1 MMNNSN
7 IKQRNRLPIGDRVS
21 VFLKVLTMVGMMG
34 IIPAFLQGQEKPV
47 RGQVRDSE
55 STPLEGVTVQVKG
68 TRTATATNANGNFS
82 INASNG
88 DILVF
93 SLIGYQPREL
103 TLQNQMVV
111 NIQLTAESRSMEE
124 VVVTALGIKKESKKL
139 GYSAETVK
147 RQDLLQN
154 RTVNVMES
162 LEGKVAGLDISPPAA
177 GAGSSTKIRLRG
189 QSAFA
194 GAANSPLIVINGL
207 PMDQGARSSNG
218 WQPAYDLGDNM
229 QQINP
234 DDIESMTVL
243 KGATA
248 AAIYGS
254 RAANGA
260 IIITTKNGQRDQ
272 GIGIE
277 YTSNFT
283 VNSVLDFTDFQQEF
297 GQGQGRQRPTDV
309 GSAISTGMLGW
320 GSRMDG
326 EPIVNFDGV
335 MRPYAPNPNRIKEFY
350 RDGTVFTNTVA
361 LSGGSD
367 KGNFR
372 ASFSNSG
379 AKGITP
385 APDNRYTKRIFNLGL
400 NHDLTKKLHFSFNAN
415 YTKENNENPPQ
426 VGAQGPGAPNFLT
439 RMSTSIPLAAF
450 RESAVAE
457 NGTERQTSGFQGTLL
472 NPYFAK
478 GREFILNDRDR
489 FLGTATLRYD
499 VMDWLYVQGRYNY
512 DYSVSKLEFN
522 TPTGRGTSTPFNN
535 NGQGPGF
542 NGMYHI
548 EQAKGTEINTDFLVG
563 ASKEF
568 GDFSIDLSV
577 GGNIFKRDV
586 GTFIDEVE
594 DFTVRDLYSIQN
606 GINKTINNYTIFRDQ
621 TNSLYA
627 FAEFGYKGMLYVN
640 LTGRQDWF
648 SVLNPEAN
656 SEFYPSVSGS
666 FIFSELMKEQSWL
679 SYGKL
684 RGSWAQ
690 VGSANGIPPFSN
702 HLFYDILPNQLHGR
716 TLGTIL
722 GTRSPNALLRPFS
735 VEERELGL
743 ELRFFD
749 SRLSFDIAAY
759 EKVTTDQ
766 ILPVQISNA
775 SGYTDTQQNVGSL
788 QNRGME
794 FMLEVI
800 PVKRDNFRWTSSFN
814 ASLNTTKV
822 LSIAPGTDRFVAQRF
837 EGNEFIGA
845 LVYEVGLPLNQLS
858 ANTYLRNENGEI
870 LLNDNGRLL
879 QGPVVNFGSALP
891 KWVGGWTNTFTYK
904 NLSLSMHFDFKAGG
918 KVLSSSAL
926 NGLRQGHT
934 KASLIGRRE
943 GENGVVFDG
952 VYRNGEKNTIA
963 VNPQDFYTDYRN
975 LQIAD
980 PFIFKSDF
988 IKFRNIALT
997 YNLSDYVK
1005 NKFGFIKGLT
1015 LTASCRNVALL
1026 YKDLPDYDPE
1036 AFASSGD
1043 NRVGYEQ
1050 ATVPTTR
1057 NYAFN
1062 LNIIF

>member
-1 MMNNSN
+1 MKIKIN
-7 IKQRNRLPIGDRVS
+7 ITRRRQHPIGDRML
-21 VFLKVLTMVGMMG
+21 VFLKVLMIMCAT
-34 IIPAFLQGQEKPV
+34 IFSPLFLLGQEWSA
-47 RGQVRDSE
+47 RGQVTDAE
-55 STPLEGVTVQVKG
+55 KIPLEGVTVQVKG
-68 TRTATATNANGNFS
+68 TNKATATNKNGNFT
-82 INASNG
+82 ITAPNG
-88 DILVF
+88 AILRF
-93 SLIGYQPREL
+93 SLIGYQPQE
-103 TLQNQMVV
+103 VV
-111 NIQLTAESRSMEE
+111 LKEQAPINVQLETEARSMDE

-139 GYSAETVK
+139 GYSAESVN
-147 RQDLLQN
+147 RQELLQN

-194 GAANSPLIVINGL
+194 GAVNSPLIVVNGL
-207 PMDQGARSSNG
+207 PMDQGARGSNG
-218 WQPAYDLGDNM
+218 WEPAYDLGDNM

-260 IIITTKNGQRDQ
+260 IIITTKSGQRDQ

-277 YTSNFT
+277 YTSNLT
-283 VNSVLDFTDFQQEF
+283 VNNVLDFTDFQQEF
-297 GQGQGRQRPTDV
+297 GQGQAGQRPTDV

-320 GSRMDG
+320 GARMDG

-350 RDGTVFTNTVA
+350 RDGLVFTNTVA
-361 LSGGSD
+361 LSGGGD

-372 ASFSNSG
+372 ASISDAN
-379 AKGITP
+379 ARGITP

-400 NHDLTKKLHFSFNAN
+400 NQNLAKGLSFSFNVN

-439 RMSTSIPLAAF
+439 RMSTSIPIAAY

-478 GREFILNDRDR
+478 GREFILNERDR

-499 VMDWLYVQGRYNY
+499 VTDWLYVQGRYNY
-512 DYSVSKLEFN
+512 DYSVSQLEFN
-522 TPTGRGTSTPFNN
+522 NPTGRGTNTPFNN

-542 NGMYHI
+542 NGLYHL
-548 EQAKGTEINTDFLVG
+548 EQSKGTEINTDFLIG
-563 ASKEF
+563 ANREF
-568 GDFSIDLSV
+568 GDFSVDLSV

-594 DFTVRDLYSIQN
+594 DFTVRDLYSVQN
-606 GINKTINNYTIFRDQ
+606 GINKTVNNYTIFRDQ

-627 FAEFGYKGMLYVN
+627 FAEVGYKGLLYIN

-648 SVLNPEAN
+648 SVLNPTAN

-666 FIFSELMKEQSWL
+666 FIFSELLRDQSWL

-690 VGSANGIPPFSN
+690 VGSANGIAPFSN
-702 HLFYDILPNQLHGR
+702 ALFYDILPNQLHGR

-735 VEERELGL
+735 VEERELGV
-743 ELRFFD
+743 ELRLFD
-749 SRLSFDIAAY
+749 SRVNLDVAAY
-759 EKVTTDQ
+759 DKVTTDQ

-788 QNRGME
+788 QNRGLE
-794 FMLEVI
+794 VSVEVI
-800 PVKRDNFRWTSSFN
+800 PVKKNNFRWTSAFN
-814 ASLNTTKV
+814 TSLNTTKV
-822 LSIAPGTDRFVAQRF
+822 LSIAPGTNRFVAQRF
-837 EGNEFIGA
+837 EGNEFIGS

-858 ANTYLRNENGEI
+858 ANTYLRNENGDI
-870 LLNDNGRLL
+870 LLNENGRLL

-891 KWVGGWTNTFTYK
+891 KWVGGWINTFTYK

-934 KASLIGRRE
+934 KASLVGRRE

-952 VYRNGEKNTIA
+952 VNPNGERNTIA

-980 PFIFKSDF
+980 PFIYKSDF
-988 IKFRNIALT
+988 IKFRNISLS
-997 YNLSDYVK
+997 YNLSNYVK
-1005 NKFGFIKGLT
+1005 SRFGFIKGLT
-1015 LTASCRNVALL
+1015 VTASCRNVALL

-1043 NRVGYEQ
+1043 NRIGYEQ

-1062 LNIIF
+1062 LNILF